1 MSQITFKQFTS
12 LVDMPD
18 EDFSRLQEGLSD
30 VPGFGWLK
38 SRDNK
43 MKLAKIDLERK
54 KLQNKRDQKSKELD
68 AKWAAMKADL
78 EGDKKPDPKG
88 KVSDMDWDQALS
100 STDRKFHAKMDKMK
114 SGMKPSY

>member
-1 MSQITFKQFTS
+1 MSKLTFKEFTV

-43 MKLAKIDLERK
+43 LKLSKIDAERK
-54 KLQNKRDQKSKELD
+54 KLQHKRDQKSKDLD
-68 AKWAAMKADL
+68 AKWAAMKADI
-78 EGDKKPDPKG
+78 EGGKKPDPKG
-88 KVSDMDWDQALS
+88 KVSNDDWDSAMS

-114 SGMKPSY
+114 SLSAAH